1 MMDELESLLLNRQRK
16 LIVTEKELDLADIS
30 SLNQIFILFIE
41 ESKGSAGGRSG
52 GGGYRKISRIVGFKF
67 ENQIVYKIYDTSQEK
82 QIDLFDIPYSAVAM
96 DITLSDGKQIVTQG
110 IVDPDM
116 IIHYNNIIFN
126 QFNSK

>member
-1 MMDELESLLLNRQRK
+1 
-16 LIVTEKELDLADIS
+16 
-30 SLNQIFILFIE
+30 
-41 ESKGSAGGRSG
+41 
-52 GGGYRKISRIVGFKF
+52 
-67 ENQIVYKIYDTSQEK
+67 IVYKIYDTSQEK